1 MSDTTWHKI
10 SSVLYTEHSG
20 LLCALCQCLLPWIN
34 GQMMVRKK
42 CQGSSASEWADRLS
56 RIWSWLRCLREGNW
70 TPGCWS
76 GSILYPSKPGSASV
90 IFLPHHITKCLIVFK
105 SSVLFIYITILKEKL
120 KLLANMNIV
129 LLSFRHL
136 MSPVFLGSWVLP
148 LLEGRFEDLET
159 VKTYPRKNKDFLPF

>member
-1 MSDTTWHKI
+1 MRGT
-10 SSVLYTEHSG
+10 
-20 LLCALCQCLLPWIN
+20 
-34 GQMMVRKK
+34 
-42 CQGSSASEWADRLS
+42 
-56 RIWSWLRCLREGNW
+56 W

-90 IFLPHHITKCLIVFK
+90 IFLPHHITKCLIVFQ

-136 MSPVFLGSWVLP
+136 VSPVFLGSWVLP